1 MKIAIPIWQSRVS
14 PVFDVAGHFFVV
26 ELVDGVETARTEV
39 SALADDPAERTSLL
53 VGLGVETL
61 ICGAISE
68 TLEMMLLGSGVT
80 VIPRVC
86 GDTEKVLR
94 AYCNGTLDDDRYALP
109 GCGMCQGR
117 RRRRQGR
124 RCRKSPNTEQCRG
137 EEQLL
142 RPKPS
147 GRRTG

>member
-14 PVFDVAGHFFVV
+14 PVFDVAGQFVVV
-26 ELVDGVETARTEV
+26 ELKDGVETARMEV
-39 SALADDPAERTSLL
+39 SALEEDPAERTSLL

-86 GDTEKVLR
+86 GDAEEVLR
-94 AYCNGTLDDDRYALP
+94 AFCGGTLDDDQYALP
-109 GCGMCQGR
+109 GCGRCQGR

-124 RCRKSPNTEQCRG
+124 RCRKSQNAEQNRG
-137 EEQLL
+137 EEQLP
-142 RPKPS
+142 RPSP
-147 GRRTG
+147 